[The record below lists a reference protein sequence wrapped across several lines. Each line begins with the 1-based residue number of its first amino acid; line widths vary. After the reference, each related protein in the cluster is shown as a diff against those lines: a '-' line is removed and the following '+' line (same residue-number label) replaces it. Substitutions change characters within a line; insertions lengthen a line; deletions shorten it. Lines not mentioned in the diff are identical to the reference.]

1 MAMTHVAILVA
12 LAGATLLV
20 TGAVLLFGPWA
31 MIVAGVVL
39 LAAALV
45 PDWETG
51 A

>member
-12 LAGATLLV
+12 LAGAALLV

-31 MIVAGVVL
+31 MIVAGAVL
-39 LAAALV
+39 LAVALV
-45 PDWETG
+45 PDWEKG